1 MLASEP
7 SPPLIGYLDV
17 VIVALACPIMVLIG
31 VPALGYGVGAG
42 AWILL
47 RAVGVGVE
55 RAALASDARTQ
66 ISLRMGY
73 MLGRLF
79 ALALAIIL
87 ARSSGGQDDGLAA
100 LAVIVFAFTVQLVLS
115 AVNRPRRRPR

>member
-1 MLASEP
+1 
-7 SPPLIGYLDV
+7 
-17 VIVALACPIMVLIG
+17 MVLIG